1 MQGIRYT
8 SQNQFKKL
16 KEQEYFPTKF
26 KRYKKWA
33 RVYM

>member
-1 MQGIRYT
+1 
-8 SQNQFKKL
+8 L